1 MADPFDSP
9 NSYVATPSPPDPQ
22 AIHSPAPPNLQPIG
36 SEYAAEFSY
45 DETILIRR
53 AIAREIFDAVPKKY
67 AALRLLM
74 DKTVE
79 YVDNDVF
86 TYLEKTFGRVALRA
100 ASGQSSGAEQDIT
113 LTTGGDKNIT
123 INKILV
129 YPDNSKGVVFK
140 VATDHVFVRKFIG
153 ASDLPAVLTDDYFSI
168 QTSVIADGQN
178 FLSHYDRMSKI
189 ERYNY
194 VQLMHRDKRWSRK
207 EMQKFANLSTTNY
220 FELDK
225 KEQMDLLLQDM
236 FLSLWNGCRGEVD
249 VAVPGI
255 TTPAT
260 ADSYK
265 GATMGGIFPSM
276 VAAGSASASGVTK
289 ATLQESF
296 EALAFET
303 DFKAEGGIRF
313 IFAQN
318 ALLYELS
325 KAWKETGLRY
335 KPESKIG
342 DLNLQIYKIGDMSF
356 VPVSTE
362 LFKEVSCFPV
372 TWQHRIFVLD
382 TETIHPVCMRG
393 YQPIEVGQTA
403 PKGVSGSIQDYT
415 EWWVQGMLSLRF
427 NNPLSS
433 FYLDT
438 TGIVSDLITPQNPGG
453 GY

>member
-1 MADPFDSP
+1 MADQFDSKS
-9 NSYVATPSPPDPQ
+9 SYVAAPSPPDPATAQ
-22 AIHSPAPPNLQPIG
+22 TPAPYNLQPTG
-36 SEYAAEFSY
+36 SEFATEFSY
-45 DETILIRR
+45 SETLLIRR

-74 DKTVE
+74 DKPVE

-86 TYLEKTFGRVALRA
+86 TYLEKTFGRVALKSDA
-100 ASGQSSGAEQDIT
+100 ITATGSEQDIT
-113 LTTGGDKNIT
+113 LTTGGAANVT
-123 INKILV
+123 INKVIV

-140 VATDHVFVRKFIG
+140 VDTSTDHIWVRKFNG
-153 ASDLPAVLTDDYFSI
+153 AANLTAVASGDYFSI

-194 VQLMHRDKRWSRK
+194 IQLMHRDKRWSRK

-236 FLSLWNGCRGEVD
+236 FISLWNGKRGEVD
-249 VAVPGI
+249 ISVPGVASP
-255 TTPAT
+255 THTN
-260 ADSYK
+260 SYR
-265 GATMGGIFPSM
+265 AMTMQGIFPAM
-276 VAAGSASASGVTK
+276 VAAGSASGSGVTK

-303 DFKAEGGIRF
+303 DYKTEGGVRF

-342 DLNLQIYKIGDMSF
+342 DLNLSVYKIGDMSF
-356 VPVSTE
+356 VPVATE
-362 LFKEVSCFPV
+362 LFKEISCFPV

-382 TETIHPVCMRG
+382 TETIHPVCMKG
-393 YQPIEVGQTA
+393 YQPVEVGQTA
-403 PKGVSGSIQDYT
+403 PKGTYGSIQDYT
-415 EWWVQGMLSLRF
+415 EWWVQGMLSLRM

-438 TGIVSDLITPQNPGG
+438 TGIVSDLITPQNPQ
-453 GY
+453 